1 MKLIKKLLNM
11 IYTREVIT
19 LFIVFIAIFGIHQT
33 SWLFIAKV
41 MLDVIIMFISSLI
54 VFIHGEKRYTYK
66 QYGYKNGVANA
77 ISGISFFIWLLS
89 IGVLLSISCM
99 YFMDTQPS
107 YTKHYVYTPVSVI
120 KDSNEVSV
128 IGKNIIL
135 KSDKI
140 SDYLSNDLKIC
151 KDEQYSAAKI
161 RLSDKIYICK

>member
-54 VFIHGEKRYTYK
+54 VFIHVEYK
-66 QYGYKNGVANA
+66 LYGYKNGVANA
-77 ISGISFFIWLLS
+77 ISGVSFFIWLLS

-99 YFMDTQPS
+99 YFMDAQPS

-128 IGKNIIL
+128 IGKNVIL

-151 KDEQYSAAKI
+151 KDELYSAAKI

>member
-1 MKLIKKLLNM
+1 MKLIKKLLTM

-19 LFIVFIAIFGIHQT
+19 VLIVFIAIFGIHQT

-54 VFIHGEKRYTYK
+54 VFIHVEYK
-66 QYGYKNGVANA
+66 LYGYKNGVANA
-77 ISGISFFIWLLS
+77 ISGVSFFIWLLS
-89 IGVLLSISCM
+89 IGVLLSISCV
-99 YFMDTQPS
+99 YFMDAQPS

-128 IGKNIIL
+128 IGKNVIL

>member
-33 SWLFIAKV
+33 SWLFISKV

-54 VFIHGEKRYTYK
+54 VFIHVEYK
-66 QYGYKNGVANA
+66 LYGYKNGVANA
-77 ISGISFFIWLLS
+77 ISGVSFFIWLLS
-89 IGVLLSISCM
+89 IGGLLSISCM
-99 YFMDTQPS
+99 YFMDAQPS

-128 IGKNIIL
+128 IGKTQIL

-151 KDEQYSAAKI
+151 KDELYSAAKI
-161 RLSDKIYICK
+161 RLSDKVYICK

>member
-33 SWLFIAKV
+33 SWLFISKV

-54 VFIHGEKRYTYK
+54 VFIHVEYK
-66 QYGYKNGVANA
+66 LYGYKNGVANA
-77 ISGISFFIWLLS
+77 ISGVSFFIWLLS

-99 YFMDTQPS
+99 YFMDAQPS

-128 IGKNIIL
+128 IGKTQIL

-151 KDEQYSAAKI
+151 KDERYSTAKI
-161 RLSDKIYICK
+161 RLSDKVYICK

>member
-54 VFIHGEKRYTYK
+54 VFIHVEYK
-66 QYGYKNGVANA
+66 LYGYKNGVANA
-77 ISGISFFIWLLS
+77 ISGVSFFIWLLS
-89 IGVLLSISCM
+89 IGVLLSISCV
-99 YFMDTQPS
+99 YFMDAQPS

-128 IGKNIIL
+128 IGKTQIL

-151 KDEQYSAAKI
+151 KDELYSAAKI
-161 RLSDKIYICK
+161 RLSDKVYICK

>member
-19 LFIVFIAIFGIHQT
+19 LFIVFIAIFGIQQT

-54 VFIHGEKRYTYK
+54 VFIHVEYK
-66 QYGYKNGVANA
+66 LYGYKNGVANA
-77 ISGISFFIWLLS
+77 ISGVSFFIWLLS

-99 YFMDTQPS
+99 YFMDAQPS

-128 IGKNIIL
+128 IGKTQIL

-151 KDEQYSAAKI
+151 KDELYSAAKI
-161 RLSDKIYICK
+161 RLSDKVYICK

>member
-54 VFIHGEKRYTYK
+54 VFIHVEYK
-66 QYGYKNGVANA
+66 LYGYKNGVANA
-77 ISGISFFIWLLS
+77 ISGVSFFIWLLS

-99 YFMDTQPS
+99 YFMDAQPS

-128 IGKNIIL
+128 IGKTQIL

-151 KDEQYSAAKI
+151 KDELYSAAKI
-161 RLSDKIYICK
+161 RLSDKVYICK

>member
-54 VFIHGEKRYTYK
+54 VFIHVEYK
-66 QYGYKNGVANA
+66 LYGYKNRFANA
-77 ISGISFFIWLLS
+77 ISGVSFFIWLLS

-99 YFMDTQPS
+99 YFMDAQPS

-128 IGKNIIL
+128 IGKTQIL

-151 KDEQYSAAKI
+151 KDELYSAAKI
-161 RLSDKIYICK
+161 RLSDKVYICK

>member
-54 VFIHGEKRYTYK
+54 VFIHVEYK
-66 QYGYKNGVANA
+66 LYGYKNGVANA
-77 ISGISFFIWLLS
+77 ISGVSFFIWLLS

-99 YFMDTQPS
+99 YFMDAQPS

-128 IGKNIIL
+128 IGKTQIL

>member
-1 MKLIKKLLNM
+1 MKLIKKLLTM

-19 LFIVFIAIFGIHQT
+19 VLIVFIAIFGIHQT

-54 VFIHGEKRYTYK
+54 VFIHVEYK
-66 QYGYKNGVANA
+66 LYGYKNGVANA
-77 ISGISFFIWLLS
+77 ISGVSFFIWLLS
-89 IGVLLSISCM
+89 IGVLLSISCV
-99 YFMDTQPS
+99 YFMDAQPS

-128 IGKNIIL
+128 IGKNVIL

-140 SDYLSNDLKIC
+140 SDYLSKNLKIC

>member
-33 SWLFIAKV
+33 SWLFISKV

-54 VFIHGEKRYTYK
+54 VFIHVEYK
-66 QYGYKNGVANA
+66 LYGYKNGVANA
-77 ISGISFFIWLLS
+77 ISVISFFIWLLS

-128 IGKNIIL
+128 IGKTQIL

-151 KDEQYSAAKI
+151 KDELYSAAKI
-161 RLSDKIYICK
+161 RLSDKVYICK

>member
-54 VFIHGEKRYTYK
+54 VFIHVEYK
-66 QYGYKNGVANA
+66 LYGYKNGVANA

-89 IGVLLSISCM
+89 IGGLLSISCM
-99 YFMDTQPS
+99 YFMDAQPS

-128 IGKNIIL
+128 IGKTQIL

-151 KDEQYSAAKI
+151 KDELYSAAKI
-161 RLSDKIYICK
+161 RLSDKVYICK

>member
-41 MLDVIIMFISSLI
+41 MLDVIIMFISSLF
-54 VFIHGEKRYTYK
+54 VFIHVEYK
-66 QYGYKNGVANA
+66 LYGYKNRFANA

-89 IGVLLSISCM
+89 IGVLLSISCV
-99 YFMDTQPS
+99 YFMDAQPS

-128 IGKNIIL
+128 IGKTQIL

-151 KDEQYSAAKI
+151 KDELYSAAKI
-161 RLSDKIYICK
+161 RLSDKVYICK

>member
-41 MLDVIIMFISSLI
+41 MLDVIIMFISSLF
-54 VFIHGEKRYTYK
+54 VFIHVEYK
-66 QYGYKNGVANA
+66 LYGYKNRFANA

-89 IGVLLSISCM
+89 IGVLLSISCV
-99 YFMDTQPS
+99 YFMDAQPS
-107 YTKHYVYTPVSVI
+107 YTKLYVYTPVSVI

-128 IGKNIIL
+128 IGKTQIL

-151 KDEQYSAAKI
+151 KDELYSAAKI
-161 RLSDKIYICK
+161 RLSDKVYICK

>member
-41 MLDVIIMFISSLI
+41 MLDVIIMFISSLF
-54 VFIHGEKRYTYK
+54 VFIHVEYK
-66 QYGYKNGVANA
+66 LYGYKNRFANA

-89 IGVLLSISCM
+89 IGVLLSISCV
-99 YFMDTQPS
+99 YFMDAQPS

-161 RLSDKIYICK
+161 RLSDKVYICK

>member
-54 VFIHGEKRYTYK
+54 VFIHVEYK
-66 QYGYKNGVANA
+66 LYGYKNGVANA
-77 ISGISFFIWLLS
+77 ISGVSFFIWLLS

-99 YFMDTQPS
+99 YFMDAQPS

-128 IGKNIIL
+128 IGKNVIL

-151 KDEQYSAAKI
+151 KDELYSAAKI
-161 RLSDKIYICK
+161 RLSDKVYICK

>member
-54 VFIHGEKRYTYK
+54 VFIHVEYK
-66 QYGYKNGVANA
+66 LYGYKNGVANA

-89 IGVLLSISCM
+89 IGVLLSISCV

-128 IGKNIIL
+128 IGKTQIL

-151 KDEQYSAAKI
+151 KDELYSAAKI
-161 RLSDKIYICK
+161 RLSDKVYICK

>member
-33 SWLFIAKV
+33 SWLFISKV

-54 VFIHGEKRYTYK
+54 VFIHVEYK
-66 QYGYKNGVANA
+66 QYGYKNRFANA

-99 YFMDTQPS
+99 YFMDAQPS
-107 YTKHYVYTPVSVI
+107 YTKLYVYTPVSVI

-128 IGKNIIL
+128 IGKTQIL

-151 KDEQYSAAKI
+151 KDELYSAAKI
-161 RLSDKIYICK
+161 RLSDKVYICK

>member
-33 SWLFIAKV
+33 SWLFISKV
-41 MLDVIIMFISSLI
+41 MIDVIIMFISSLI
-54 VFIHGEKRYTYK
+54 VFIHVEYK
-66 QYGYKNGVANA
+66 LYGYKNGVANA
-77 ISGISFFIWLLS
+77 ISGISFVICFLS

-128 IGKNIIL
+128 IGKTQIL

>member
-54 VFIHGEKRYTYK
+54 VFIHVEYK
-66 QYGYKNGVANA
+66 LYGYKNRFANA
-77 ISGISFFIWLLS
+77 ISGVSFFIWLLS

-99 YFMDTQPS
+99 YFMDAQPS

-151 KDEQYSAAKI
+151 KDELYSAAKI
-161 RLSDKIYICK
+161 RLSDKVYICK

>member
-54 VFIHGEKRYTYK
+54 VFIHVEYK
-66 QYGYKNGVANA
+66 LYGYKNGVANA
-77 ISGISFFIWLLS
+77 ISGISFVICLLS

-128 IGKNIIL
+128 IGKTQIL

-151 KDEQYSAAKI
+151 KDELYSAAKI
-161 RLSDKIYICK
+161 RLSDKVYICK

>member
-41 MLDVIIMFISSLI
+41 MLDVIIMFISSLF
-54 VFIHGEKRYTYK
+54 VFIHVEYK
-66 QYGYKNGVANA
+66 LYGYKNRFANA

-89 IGVLLSISCM
+89 IGVLLSISCV
-99 YFMDTQPS
+99 YFMDAQPS

-128 IGKNIIL
+128 IGKTQIL

-161 RLSDKIYICK
+161 RLSDKVYICK

>member
-33 SWLFIAKV
+33 SWLFISKV
-41 MLDVIIMFISSLI
+41 MIDVIIMFISSLI
-54 VFIHGEKRYTYK
+54 VFIHVEYK
-66 QYGYKNGVANA
+66 LYGYKNRFANA

-89 IGVLLSISCM
+89 IGVLLSISCV

-128 IGKNIIL
+128 IGKTQIL

-161 RLSDKIYICK
+161 RLSDKVYICK

>member
-54 VFIHGEKRYTYK
+54 VFIHVEYK
-66 QYGYKNGVANA
+66 LYGYKNGVANA
-77 ISGISFFIWLLS
+77 ISGVSFFIWLLS

-99 YFMDTQPS
+99 YFMDAQPS

-161 RLSDKIYICK
+161 RLSDKVYICK